1 MLFLENIFF
10 FKRNFAVLR
19 VDKNRKAR
27 SSHFGLNKELP
38 QAAGSSKRIIYL
50 IHSPVVCK
58 TGDLPILLLLQIRC
72 SWCHL
77 IFYLCRPCWRGHRYC
92 SDPCRLAAKRKQ
104 RREAQRIYRQTPQ
117 GKKAHCYA
125 ENRRRDRLRKKN
137 QRNMD
142 DATTTRL
149 PAWCMRLLLAT
160 GKRILPL
167 QTTTCC
173 HFCGSCGQIVDEFP
187 RRGYG

>member
-1 MLFLENIFF
+1 MLRRFYEWIKIEKPEAATSGLTMSY
-10 FKRNFAVLR
+10 
-19 VDKNRKAR
+19 RKQPEAQN
-27 SSHFGLNKELP
+27 S
-38 QAAGSSKRIIYL
+38 IIYL

-72 SWCHL
+72 GWCHL
-77 IFYLCRPCWRGHRYC
+77 IFHVCRACWRGQRYC
-92 SDPCRLAAKRKQ
+92 CDPCRLAAKRKQ
-104 RREAQRIYRQTPQ
+104 RREAQRRYRQTPK
-117 GKKAHCYA
+117 GKKNHCYA
-125 ENRRRDRLRKKN
+125 ENRRRHGLSKKNRKK
-137 QRNMD
+137 MD

-149 PAWCMRLLLAT
+149 PAWCMGLLLVI
-160 GKRILPL
+160 GKRILPV

>member
-1 MLFLENIFF
+1 MQFCEWI
-10 FKRNFAVLR
+10 KIEKPEAATSGSIESY
-19 VDKNRKAR
+19 RKQPEAQT
-27 SSHFGLNKELP
+27 N
-38 QAAGSSKRIIYL
+38 IIYL

-58 TGDLPILLLLQIRC
+58 IGDLPILLLLQIRC
-72 SWCHL
+72 GWCHL